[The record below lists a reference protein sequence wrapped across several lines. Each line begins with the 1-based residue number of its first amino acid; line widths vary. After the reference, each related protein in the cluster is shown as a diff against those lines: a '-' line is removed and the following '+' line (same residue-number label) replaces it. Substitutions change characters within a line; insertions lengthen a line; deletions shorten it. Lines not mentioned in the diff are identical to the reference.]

1 MKRSALLREIQRA
14 ARRSDVPW
22 RLVEQGG
29 DHEAWACGDVRVY
42 LPRHREINDR
52 TAERIRQHLQAVLGK
67 RWWA

>member
-1 MKRSALLREIQRA
+1 MKRSALLREIERA

-29 DHEAWACGDVRVY
+29 DHKAWQCGGVRVY

-52 TAERIRQHLQAVLGK
+52 TALRIRQHLQAILGK